1 MMNYKKNAYVK
12 KEKLTKKDIN
22 NSAVKELSILEQQQ
36 LFAEIIIDIFFETE
50 YNKCNDEK

>member
-1 MMNYKKNAYVK
+1 MNYKKNAYVK